1 MKQESGTESF
11 RISGLEVKLI
21 LNRILKREMLKF
33 TSYLEEKPGVDDN
46 VLVHQDSKN
55 DMIGQVLAE
64 YRTNFQKDSAQD
76 TFPEM
81 QDLLD
86 LFKQDSDLNQVTSTI
101 RGDRFCEMLALFVDL
116 AECMRN
122 DLSQ

>member
-1 MKQESGTESF
+1 M
-11 RISGLEVKLI
+11 
-21 LNRILKREMLKF
+21 NRILKREMLKF

-55 DMIGQVLAE
+55 DMIGQVLTE
-64 YRTNFQKDSAQD
+64 YRNNFQKDSAQD

-86 LFKQDSDLNQVTSTI
+86 LFTQDSDLNQVTSTI